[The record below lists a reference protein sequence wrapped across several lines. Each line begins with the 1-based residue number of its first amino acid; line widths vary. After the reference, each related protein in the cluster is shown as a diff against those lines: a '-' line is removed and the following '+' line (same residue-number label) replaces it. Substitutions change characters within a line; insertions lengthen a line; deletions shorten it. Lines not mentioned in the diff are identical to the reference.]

1 MVRHLLASFFL
12 SFFAAL
18 VLICLYVFLP
28 QFLASRFGGQIRQ
41 ILPVAAPVASPTP
54 TPTPT
59 PSPTPA
65 LTPATLIIP
74 KLNIQAAVE
83 PVGVTETENMDVPK
97 NDADAAW
104 YMYGSK
110 PSEEGNAVI
119 AGHYDT
125 PTGKPALFYN
135 LNKLVEGDEVIVI
148 SSNAVKNTFVVTG
161 KDRIPYDEFPSDYVF
176 TTKEGKN
183 VNLITCGGI
192 WDQKTR
198 NYQDRYVVYTTLVED
213 NTEVIN

>member
-18 VLICLYVFLP
+18 TLVCLYVFLP

-41 ILPVAAPVASPTP
+41 IIPISAPVIVTPSP

-83 PVGVTETENMDVPK
+83 PVGVTETQNMEVPK
-97 NDADAAW
+97 KDADAAW
-104 YMYGSK
+104 YMYGPK

-135 LNKLVEGDEVIVI
+135 LNKLVEGDEIIVI
-148 SSNAVKNTFVVTG
+148 SSNAVRNTFVVTG
-161 KDRIPYDEFPSDYVF
+161 KDRIPYDKFPNDF
-176 TTKEGKN
+176 HIKK
-183 VNLITCGGI
+183 I
-192 WDQKTR
+192 R
-198 NYQDRYVVYTTLVED
+198 N
-213 NTEVIN
+213 I